1 MQRQIVGVIRIVVKV
16 CKMCGAIRS
25 FGIAPRLINCKRL
38 ALNTT
43 DKRCEVFISTE
54 LCERLGLVRTHR
66 ATEIVAC
73 NAFLGN

>member
-25 FGIAPRLINCKRL
+25 FGIAPRLVNRKFL
-38 ALNTT
+38 AFDSS

-54 LCERLGLVRTHR
+54 LCEGLALFGRT
-66 ATEIVAC
+66 VPPK
-73 NAFLGN
+73 